1 MENLGEITS
10 QNYLLENTYETVSTH
25 PIALGIT
32 NGLITTSIIWAFW
45 CVFIILFAVPLASNQ
60 LKQAVCSGASF
71 LSSDINVYKN
81 QLIMYLVSTFGLSW
95 EQATSFVN
103 SMFPSNATAAKN
115 IIQSDPD
122 KLKSVNKNLTTL
134 YIIISVLVILA
145 SLLMASFMIY
155 IYKLDAYRIVLFNII
170 MLFIIVGIEIGFFS
184 SITMAYMA
192 YDPLRIT
199 QELIDKINS
208 YVKSVAT

>member
-10 QNYLLENTYETVSTH
+10 QTYSLENANGIISSH

-45 CVFIILFAVPLASNQ
+45 CGFIILFAVPLASNQ
-60 LKQAVCSGASF
+60 LKQVVCSGAGF
-71 LSSDINVYKN
+71 LSSDINVYKS
-81 QLIMYLVSTFGLSW
+81 QIIMYLVSTFGLSW

-103 SMFPSNATAAKN
+103 SMFPSNTTAAKN

-122 KLKSVNKNLTTL
+122 KLKTINKNLTTL
-134 YIIISVLVILA
+134 YIIVSVLVILA

-155 IYKLDAYRIVLFNII
+155 IYKLDAYRVIVFNLI

-192 YDPLRIT
+192 YDPLHIT